1 MAVVNKDM
9 EEVLTT
15 VDMEDTRHLPQ
26 EVECITAVELQL
38 AGMVIIIIIA
48 VDIMVTITI
57 IISNRLD
64 IIAMGIT
71 TMSRDAI
78 PVKDMVMVD
87 TGVVVLVCGTQSSCK

>member
-15 VDMEDTRHLPQ
+15 VDMEDTPHLPQ

-57 IISNRLD
+57 ISSNRLD

-71 TMSRDAI
+71 TMLRDAI

-87 TGVVVLVCGTQSSCK
+87 TGVAALG